1 MEHHTNPKISSTIFY
16 YIDNIDDKQLKET
29 KEKQLRLVKS
39 IFYGECGNEVLTEE
53 NKQLILDAVF
63 LSWLQF
69 YRKSVEMNWEAFDE
83 YKKLLEEINYMR
95 NLWYSAMSR
104 KQFESTGKSVVIT
117 KTRLID
123 DFSCKLMTLPPEEE
137 ITTAVDMIGFT
148 SYILSNDYDKVVDTL
163 ARYDL

>member
-1 MEHHTNPKISSTIFY
+1 MERHINHKIPAILRY
-16 YIDNIDDKQLKET
+16 LDKLDDKQLEKT

-39 IFYGECGNEVLTEE
+39 LFYGECGNEVLTEE

-69 YRKSVEMNWEAFDE
+69 YRKSVEMGWESFDE

-95 NLWYSAMSR
+95 NLWYSVMSR

-117 KTRLID
+117 RTRVID
-123 DFSCKLMTLPPEEE
+123 DFSCKLMTLHPEEE
-137 ITTAVDMIGFT
+137 ITTVVDMVGFL
-148 SYILSNDYDKVVDTL
+148 SYILNNDYDKVVDTL

>member
-1 MEHHTNPKISSTIFY
+1 MEHPTNTKNPAILR
-16 YIDNIDDKQLKET
+16 YIDTLDDKQLEEI

-39 IFYGECGNEVLTEE
+39 LFYGECGNEVLTEE
-53 NKQLILDAVF
+53 NKQLILDTVF
-63 LSWLQF
+63 LSWLHF
-69 YRKSVEMNWEAFDE
+69 HRKSVEMNWEAFDE
-83 YKKLLEEINYMR
+83 HKKLLEEINYVR

-117 KTRLID
+117 KSRVID
-123 DFSCKLMTLPPEEE
+123 DFSCKLMTLPPEEV
-137 ITTAVDMIGFT
+137 ITTAVGMVGFS